1 MSLGMLYIEA
11 RNFDEEVHPTTSLY
25 YRQCIPLVHQYNGG
39 YDVTRDQD
47 HLPLTSYAL
56 SCLCLLTKHFHLS
69 ANHIFLLH
77 HPTIDTR
84 HSIKWRHFS
93 FGKRKGGR
101 EIQSKHSTFDCEMNW
116 YTTHLGSPLGLISR
130 IKGAL
135 NTQSPCDPRVMP
147 AIYNSAA
154 ERNKNAQVTDP
165 LRLLG

>member
-47 HLPLTSYAL
+47 HLLTSYGL
-56 SCLCLLTKHFHLS
+56 SSLCLLTKHFHLS

-77 HPTIDTR
+77 HPYDWYSPFNQMTALLI
-84 HSIKWRHFS
+84 W
-93 FGKRKGGR
+93 

-116 YTTHLGSPLGLISR
+116 STTHLGSPLELISR